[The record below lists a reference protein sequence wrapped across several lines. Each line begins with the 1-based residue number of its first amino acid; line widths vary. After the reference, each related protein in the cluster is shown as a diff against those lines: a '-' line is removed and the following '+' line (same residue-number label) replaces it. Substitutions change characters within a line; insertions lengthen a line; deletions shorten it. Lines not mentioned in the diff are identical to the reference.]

1 MVKFGRIKPIIALF
15 AVIIF
20 IAAIF
25 LCAPIDTV
33 YATDFGGVDSS
44 GFWFL
49 GSNGVKL
56 AEAKNVVD
64 GWNKSALSPVL
75 IAVIDTGVD
84 ASHDLFK
91 DVLYRNSEGKVEGF
105 NSLKNKVVFDAEL
118 KDTNSEK
125 HGNSVTGVIAM
136 LIKELGLENY
146 IKIYPIKANSDTTD
160 GGTFS
165 IPSVVSGI
173 NKARE
178 MGAFATNLSLGI
190 KKSDITASADWAND
204 KDLLYAISSSSE
216 DMVIVAAAGNNGA
229 DSANANGAFYPAALN
244 GVFSVMSGGKN
255 GELFKTSN
263 YGTHYDIV
271 APGEEIYTANSAIGS
286 TYHELDGTSMA
297 TPFATVAAALLKLR
311 FEAEGKGA
319 LNGVN
324 AARLLRNLN
333 TRKILKGNYAFSTL
347 EYATLLT
354 QDFDTTEFEYD
365 TPTGIAISHNG
376 TLGSGDYKESIHMRA
391 DDVKPVNFIAKI
403 EPFGYTDPDL
413 NSTVSWYLVKGE
425 DEMLLSSGTKFDYT
439 ASEFGKTQI
448 VARFTYGGKQFEAK
462 QDVYIEY
469 LPYLVGDVRVTFA
482 ENAGDDVLS
491 APSKGVLYTKEARK
505 FSLTGIEYADRDVT
519 IKWFV
524 DGVEAGEGRIFEYTP
539 TEVGRHII
547 TAKFGDKPIIGTD
560 YVFVAEV
567 KPFILRP
574 LDLSMLIIGLALVL
588 GVGITVTVIF
598 VKRKKKTESA
608 APIENK
614 EEN

>member
-1 MVKFGRIKPIIALF
+1 MVKFSRIKPIIALF

-25 LCAPIDTV
+25 LCAPISTA
-33 YATDFGGVDSS
+33 YATDYGGADSS
-44 GFWFL
+44 GFWFF
-49 GSNGVKL
+49 GDNGVKL

-64 GWNKSALSPVL
+64 SWNKSALSPVL
-75 IAVIDTGVD
+75 IAVIDTGAD

-91 DVLYRNSEGKVEGF
+91 DVLYRNSEGKIEGY
-105 NSLKNKVVFDAEL
+105 NSRTNKVVNEDEL
-118 KDTNSEK
+118 KDANSDK

-146 IKIYPIKANSDTTD
+146 IKIYPIKANSESGD
-160 GGTFS
+160 TFS
-165 IPSVVSGI
+165 IPSVVRGI

-178 MGAFATNLSLGI
+178 MGAFAVNLSLGI
-190 KKSDITASADWAND
+190 KRSDITASADWAND
-204 KDLLYAISSSSE
+204 KDLLYAISSSCE

-244 GVFSVMSGGKN
+244 GVFSVMSGGKS
-255 GELFKTSN
+255 GELYKSSN

-271 APGEEIYTANSAIGS
+271 APGEEIYTAYSAIGS
-286 TYHELDGTSMA
+286 TYHKIDGTSAA

-311 FEAEGKGA
+311 FQAEGKGA
-319 LNGVN
+319 LNGIN

-333 TRKILKGNYAFSTL
+333 TKKILKGNYAFSTL
-347 EYATLLT
+347 EYSTLLT
-354 QDFDTTEFEYD
+354 QDFDTTEFEYN

-376 TLGSGDYKESIHMRA
+376 TLGSGDYKDSIHMRA
-391 DDVKPVNFIAKI
+391 DDVKPVSFIAKI

-413 NSTVSWYLVKGE
+413 DSTVSWYLIKGG
-425 DEMLLSSGTKFDYT
+425 DETLLSTGTKFDYT
-439 ASEFGKTQI
+439 ATEFGKTQI
-448 VARFTYGGKQFEAK
+448 AARFTYGGKEFEAK

-482 ENAGDDVLS
+482 ENAGDGVLS
-491 APSKGVLYTKEARK
+491 APSNGVLYTKEARK
-505 FSLTGIEYADRDVT
+505 FSLTGIEYADRDVS

-574 LDLSMLIIGLALVL
+574 LDFSMLIIGLALVL
-588 GVGITVTVIF
+588 AVGITVTVIL
-598 VKRKKKTESA
+598 VKRKKRTPKTASD
-608 APIENK
+608 ENK